1 MRSLFKRFVDHEIS
15 RRDFAKGLAA
25 IGFSTAAVEAVAEAL
40 APAGQPLPD
49 AGVAVK
55 GTGAEIFVETLR
67 AAGVRNVF
75 GTTATGMSPFFDA
88 ITLRPDVR
96 MILAVAESQATSM
109 AQGFELAS
117 FRPAALFVPGVAIPS
132 TLNNLYNAWKDRSAI
147 AVFADGPTSEYPG
160 RDGFEQVDDWLAPT
174 VEFTKW
180 RWQVDKVTQ
189 ISEMTR
195 RALKLAQTPP
205 GGPVHIRFPNEVL
218 AEREVEQIIYPQS
231 RFTVS
236 AEMRPK
242 PELIEAAARALLA
255 AQKPLIIAGGEVT
268 RAAANDDLMALA
280 ELLGITVTQ
289 GLSVFGDVPFSHPL
303 FGGFYGL
310 GFPRA
315 AGGQDVVLNLGAPM
329 PDPSL
334 ITAPVPRTAKIIHAR
349 VEYDAIANVQ
359 PADIA
364 IAAGMKETVT
374 ALGDALRSMATAD
387 RLREIAEPRLAA
399 AQATAAK
406 QAAARREAAKEHW
419 EASPMS
425 WERLS
430 AELEAAL
437 EPDAI
442 IVPELDYRTP
452 FEWLD
457 CGRSRKWV
465 VGQTTGFALGW
476 GVGAALGVKMAQPD
490 RQVVCLVGDGAF
502 LFGQVE
508 SLWTASRHDIPVLIV
523 ILNNRSYDNERN
535 RIEMLSPLA
544 RRQDTRHLWKDITG
558 YLGKPLV
565 DFAGLAKS
573 FAIPAASATRPDE
586 FRKALKRARDVL
598 REGQPFLIDA
608 AIMQLDRRGKRTEQT
623 WYPQISIAAERTRK
637 V

>member
-1 MRSLFKRFVDHEIS
+1 MRVLMKRFADGEIS
-15 RRDFAKGLAA
+15 RREFTRGLAMLGA
-25 IGFSTAAVEAVAEAL
+25 SLGAVDAL
-40 APAGQPLPD
+40 ADALEPMALPPPPE
-49 AGVAVK
+49 GVAVK

-67 AAGVRNVF
+67 AGGVRNVF

-88 ITLRPDVR
+88 ITLRPDIR

-109 AQGFELAS
+109 AHGFELAS
-117 FRPAALFVPGVAIPS
+117 LRPAALFVPGVAIPS

-147 AVFADGPTSEYPG
+147 AVFADGPGSEHPG
-160 RDGFEQVDDWLAPT
+160 RNGFEQMDDWLAPT

-180 RWQVDKVTQ
+180 RWQVDKVAQ

-195 RALKLAQTPP
+195 RALKVAQTPP

-218 AEREVEQIIYPQS
+218 REPDVEQFIYPQS
-231 RFTVS
+231 RFSVP

-242 PELIEAAARALLA
+242 PALIEAAARLLLEA
-255 AQKPLIIAGGEVT
+255 KKPLLIAGGEVT
-268 RAAANDDLMALA
+268 RAGANEELMRLA

-289 GLSVFGDVPFSHPL
+289 GISVYGDVPFSHPL

-329 PDPSL
+329 PEPSL
-334 ITAPVPRTAKIIHAR
+334 ITAPVPRTVKTIHAR
-349 VEYDAIANVQ
+349 VEFDAIANVQ
-359 PADIA
+359 PTDIA
-364 IAAGMKETVT
+364 LAAGLKETIT
-374 ALGDALRSMATAD
+374 ALIDAVQSMATAE
-387 RLREIAEPRLAA
+387 RLRAIAEPRLAA
-399 AQATAAK
+399 AREAMAK
-406 QAAARREAAKEHW
+406 ETSTRREVAEEHW

-425 WERLS
+425 WERVS
-430 AELEAAL
+430 AELDAVL

-452 FEWLD
+452 YEWIEFSRG
-457 CGRSRKWV
+457 GRWL

-476 GVGAALGVKMAQPD
+476 GVGAALGVKIAQPD
-490 RQVVCLVGDGAF
+490 RQVACLVGDGAF

-508 SLWTASRHDIPVLIV
+508 ALWTASRYDIPVLIV
-523 ILNNRSYDNERN
+523 IMNNRSYDNERN

-544 RRQDTRHLWKDITG
+544 RNQETRHLWRDITG

-565 DFAGLAKS
+565 DFAKLAQS
-573 FAIPAASATRPDE
+573 FDVPAATATKPAELRA
-586 FRKALKRARDVL
+586 ALKRAREVL
-598 REGQPFLIDA
+598 RAGRPFLIDA
-608 AIMQLDRRGKRTEQT
+608 AIMQLDRRGKRTVQT